1 MKIVVLDKCTVVN
14 NNDID
19 LSILE
24 KNNDVA
30 FYDILSKEE
39 IISVSKNADA
49 IICNKAIIDKEIME
63 NCENLKYVGLFA
75 TGYNNIDLCF
85 AKQKRITVCNAPDY
99 STNAVAQLA
108 FSFILMLACKTYEY
122 KNFVDNGNWI
132 LSPKFSCFPFDMCE
146 LQGKVLGVYGLGAIG
161 TTVAKI
167 GNAFGMKVISFTRT
181 KKKIDGV
188 EMVSEQEL
196 FKMSDFLSIHCPLT
210 EQTENLIN
218 KDTLSLMKNTAFLIN
233 TSRGGVVNETDL
245 ANALNN
251 GTIAGAGLDVLRKEP
266 MDKNCPLYKAK
277 NCIITPH
284 VGWAPKET
292 RERLVKI
299 VYDNIE
305 SFKNG
310 TPKNVVNK

>member
-1 MKIVVLDKCTVVN
+1 
-14 NNDID
+14 
-19 LSILE
+19 
-24 KNNDVA
+24 
-30 FYDILSKEE
+30 
-39 IISVSKNADA
+39 
-49 IICNKAIIDKEIME
+49 
-63 NCENLKYVGLFA
+63 
-75 TGYNNIDLCF
+75 
-85 AKQKRITVCNAPDY
+85 
-99 STNAVAQLA
+99 
-108 FSFILMLACKTYEY
+108 
-122 KNFVDNGNWI
+122 
-132 LSPKFSCFPFDMCE
+132 
-146 LQGKVLGVYGLGAIG
+146 
-161 TTVAKI
+161 
-167 GNAFGMKVISFTRT
+167 
-181 KKKIDGV
+181 
-188 EMVSEQEL
+188 
-196 FKMSDFLSIHCPLT
+196 
-210 EQTENLIN
+210 
-218 KDTLSLMKNTAFLIN
+218 MKNTAFLIN